1 MQISLK
7 WQGFPWRSRKG
18 EEQEK
23 EHAPDYGRYSFRK
36 KEILINGVK
45 GIGAAALLSWFFYHS
60 FWAMLPLSPIVFFLL
75 SGNGKGADPQTAA
88 TARGS
93 I

>member
-1 MQISLK
+1 MQINLK

-36 KEILINGVK
+36 KEILINGCLLYTSD
-45 GIGAAALLSWFFYHS
+45 AA
-60 FWAMLPLSPIVFFLL
+60 
-75 SGNGKGADPQTAA
+75 DE
-88 TARGS
+88 
-93 I
+93 

>member
-1 MQISLK
+1 MQINLK
-7 WQGFPWRSRKG
+7 WQGFHWRSRKG

-23 EHAPDYGRYSFRK
+23 EHAPDYGRYSYRK

-60 FWAMLPLSPIVFFLL
+60 FWAMLPLSPSSFSPF
-75 SGNGKGADPQTAA
+75 GKWK
-88 TARGS
+88 RS
-93 I
+93 